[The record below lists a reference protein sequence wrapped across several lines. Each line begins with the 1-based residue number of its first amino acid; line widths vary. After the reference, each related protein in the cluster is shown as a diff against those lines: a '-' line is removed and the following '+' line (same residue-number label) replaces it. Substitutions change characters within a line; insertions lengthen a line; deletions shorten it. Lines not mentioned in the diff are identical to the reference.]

1 MSMSRRD
8 TIAEAI
14 LASRAL
20 FHRYLPGFDDSNHTR
35 QAPCLP
41 NHVAWCLGHCALTL
55 HRGVERI
62 NHEPLPET
70 DFHTTPADLPGR
82 SAIVSPPGSQ
92 PARATPMRT
101 AMAGTVGFGAVG
113 VVNLPSASPHA
124 PPSRFDT
131 ETVAFQS
138 TPVDNPTLY
147 PRFDRCVDI
156 FDAACHRYA
165 SVVRALPEDRLDAMI
180 QWGQIQI
187 PVWASGLRMAFHNGT
202 HSGQISDLRRA
213 LGMKSIFA

>member
-1 MSMSRRD
+1 MTMTRRD
-8 TIAEAI
+8 TIAEAV

-20 FHRYLPGFDDSNHTR
+20 LHRYLPGFDDTNHTR
-35 QAPCLP
+35 QAPGLP

-62 NHEPLPET
+62 AQEGLPEA
-70 DFHTTPADLPGR
+70 DFHTSPADLPGR
-82 SAIVSPPGSQ
+82 VAPPGGHAH
-92 PARATPMRT
+92 PLRAAPR
-101 AMAGTVGFGAVG
+101 
-113 VVNLPSASPHA
+113 SASSGA

-138 TPVDNPTLY
+138 APVDNAMLY

-156 FDAACHRYA
+156 FDASCHRYA
-165 SVVRALPEDRLDAMI
+165 TVVRGLPEERLDAMI

-187 PVWASGLRMAFHNGT
+187 PVWASGLRMSFHNGT
-202 HSGQISDLRRA
+202 HCGQIADLRRA

>member
-1 MSMSRRD
+1 MTMTRRD
-8 TIAEAI
+8 TIAEAV

-20 FHRYLPGFDDSNHTR
+20 FHRYLPGFDDTNHTR

-55 HRGVERI
+55 HRSIERI

-82 SAIVSPPGSQ
+82 ATIVAPPAAHTHPLRASGRSATLAPP
-92 PARATPMRT
+92 PHVP
-101 AMAGTVGFGAVG
+101 
-113 VVNLPSASPHA
+113 LPTFA

-138 TPVDNPTLY
+138 VPVDNPTLY
-147 PRFDRCVDI
+147 PRYERCVDI

-165 SVVRALPEDRLDAMI
+165 TIVRGLPEDRLDAMI

-187 PVWASGLRMAFHNGT
+187 PVWAAGLRMSFHNGT
-202 HSGQISDLRRA
+202 HCGQIADLRRA